1 LTGFTL
7 NHKINKLKILHF
19 SIIVILIGVSYSI
32 ISVMDVYASCTTNVN
47 CGTQYVSSNN
57 SPLIV
62 ISPDVLSPGS
72 KVDILIHAPDFNSNP
87 YAIDT
92 IGEDGSKV
100 IISTREGSIQYRLVE
115 TGFNTGD
122 FAGYVILSSTTS
134 TCSPICGPT
143 DGYLAASGD
152 DAITVSLVYPD
163 GNTIS
168 STSSSSTAVN
178 HNTIPEFPFAPI
190 ALIVSMMSLI
200 FFSRLKT

>member
-1 LTGFTL
+1 
-7 NHKINKLKILHF
+7 
-19 SIIVILIGVSYSI
+19 
-32 ISVMDVYASCTTNVN
+32 MDVY
-47 CGTQYVSSNN
+47 GSSNN

-100 IISTREGSIQYRLVE
+100 IISTRESSMPYRLVE

-122 FAGYVILSSTTS
+122 FAGYVILSSSTS

-168 STSSSSTAVN
+168 STSSSSTEMN
-178 HNTIPEFPFAPI
+178 PKTIPEFPFAPI
-190 ALIVSMMSLI
+190 ALIVSMISLI

>member
-1 LTGFTL
+1 M
-7 NHKINKLKILHF
+7 N
-19 SIIVILIGVSYSI
+19 
-32 ISVMDVYASCTTNVN
+32 VYASCTTNVD
-47 CGTQYVSSNN
+47 CGMQYVSSNN
-57 SPLIV
+57 SPSII

-72 KVDILIHAPDFNSNP
+72 KVDILIHDPDFNSNP

-100 IISTREGSIQYRLVE
+100 IISTRESSIQYRLVE

-122 FAGYVILSSTTS
+122 FTGYVILSSNTS

-163 GNTIS
+163 GTAIS
-168 STSSSSTAVN
+168 STLFSSTGIN
-178 HNTIPEFPFAPI
+178 HKTIPEFPFVPI
-190 ALIVSMMSLI
+190 ALIISVMLLI
-200 FFSRLKT
+200 FFSKLKTPSLK